1 MTFRLTALRVLNG
14 NYFCKRRGR
23 QKTLSILNMEMLKTL
38 KRNSNINKYFEEQR
52 IKDEM
57 NRGPKIIGV
66 GKEKEDGKELW
77 VGNVLGFGFDWTKL
91 CLQVELG
98 LGRI

>member
-1 MTFRLTALRVLNG
+1 M
-14 NYFCKRRGR
+14 
-23 QKTLSILNMEMLKTL
+23 
-38 KRNSNINKYFEEQR
+38 
-52 IKDEM
+52 
-57 NRGPKIIGV
+57 IGV

-77 VGNVLGFGFDWTKL
+77 VGNVLGFGFDGTKL